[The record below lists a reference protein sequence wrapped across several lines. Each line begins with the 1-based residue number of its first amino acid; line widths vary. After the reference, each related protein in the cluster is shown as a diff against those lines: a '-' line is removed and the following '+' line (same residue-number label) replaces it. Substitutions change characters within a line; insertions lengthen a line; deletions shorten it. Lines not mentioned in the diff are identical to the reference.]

1 MLSAYISLGTEVFF
15 TNKLQVSSF
24 LSKLVRQV
32 KPQHVH
38 LEESELERI
47 RYYTVQSCI
56 TNNWFSSLT
65 GHQMTRN
72 EKQRALY
79 LGALTPVLD
88 SLTDDTGYTYAA
100 MIEQFNNSHT
110 SVPGNIPLARYLYKQ
125 LTSPANPIFDA
136 YFNKVMQAQDVSLKQ
151 FQNDRLA
158 FDELYA
164 ISVAKGG
171 YSTLLYRSVIEQ
183 EFIAGEEDAIYLLGG
198 ILQLTNDMFD
208 VYKDYKNKQ
217 QTLFT
222 NTGDMKELKNLY
234 WQKIQEMTGKF
245 LALQYPFKNK
255 RAALLKIMIILS
267 RGIVCI
273 NQLIECQRK
282 TDNVFSIQKY
292 SREEL
297 ICDMEKIGNIMKSI
311 NITNSLKKMIH

>member
-32 KPQHVH
+32 KAQHVH

-47 RYYTVQSCI
+47 RYYTVQSSI

-100 MIEQFNNSHT
+100 MIEQFNNNQT
-110 SVPGNIPLARYLYKQ
+110 SAPGNIPLACYLYKQ
-125 LTSPANPIFDA
+125 LASLASPTFDA

-151 FQNDRLA
+151 FQNDRLT

-222 NTGDMKELKNLY
+222 NAGDMKELKNLY

-245 LALQYPFKNK
+245 LTLQYPFKNK

-273 NQLIECQRK
+273 NQLLECQRK

-292 SREEL
+292 SREAL

-311 NITNSLKKMIH
+311 SITNSLKKMVH